1 MQSHMYSVKWELT
14 PANLAINIFIFM
26 QTSVPSN
33 IAMNNRYRKQ
43 IISTSQR
50 IRKVMK
56 QYYSKSKPKQPKPTP
71 VVKKP
76 KHEPISV
83 EEKVVFFMG
92 MN

>member
-1 MQSHMYSVKWELT
+1 
-14 PANLAINIFIFM
+14 
-26 QTSVPSN
+26 
-33 IAMNNRYRKQ
+33 MNDRYRKQ

-56 QYYSKSKPKQPKPTP
+56 QYYSKPKPKQPKPTP

-76 KHEPISV
+76 KPEKPISV